1 MEYIASG
8 ATVFIWIAIILLS
21 AVIALSTTDI
31 LKLKDKQDE
40 H

>member
-8 ATVFIWIAIILLS
+8 ATAFIWIAIIVLS
-21 AVIALSTTDI
+21 AVIGLSTTDI
-31 LKLKDKQDE
+31 LKVKDKQDE